1 MTKCDFC
8 VNSKF
13 VNGKTI
19 CSGASYTACTDAIRI
34 FAEVLKEQARTTNTK
49 NINKNYKYDK

>member
-8 VNSKF
+8 VNFKC
-13 VNGKTI
+13 VNGKMV
-19 CSGASYTACTDAIRI
+19 CGGASYTACTDAICI
-34 FAEVLKEQARTTNTK
+34 FAEVLKEQARATNTK

>member
-8 VNSKF
+8 VNSECR
-13 VNGKTI
+13 NGKI
-19 CSGASYTACTDAIRI
+19 VCGGMSHSACADAIHV
-34 FAEVLKEQARTTNTK
+34 FVEVLKEQARTTNTK

>member
-8 VNSKF
+8 TNSSYI
-13 VNGKTI
+13 NGKVI
-19 CSGASYTACTDAIRI
+19 CSSHMTMACKEAIQVM
-34 FAEVLKEQARTTNTK
+34 AEVLKEQSRNKNTK